1 MNKKE
6 LRKYIRSKKAELS
19 EPQKIDAARNAF
31 ALLEQVSE
39 FQDAEHILLYYSLPD
54 ELSTHNF
61 IERWHGKKHIYL
73 PRVNGSTLD
82 ILPYNPE
89 AMGEGAYN
97 IEEPTGS
104 DIVPIDRIELII
116 VPAMGYDRK
125 GNRLGRGK
133 GYYDR
138 FLPLLSPHCHKMGIC
153 FSYQLFPS
161 IPHDSHDI
169 MMDEV
174 LSVNVKTGR

>member
-1 MNKKE
+1 MDKKE

-54 ELSTHNF
+54 ELSTHSF
-61 IERWHGKKHIYL
+61 IELWHGKKHIYL

-133 GYYDR
+133 GYYDQ
-138 FLPLLSPHCHKMGIC
+138 LLCQSHAPKIGVIYD
-153 FSYQLFPS
+153 FQLLEEIPTE
-161 IPHDSHDI
+161 PHDIPVDI
-169 MMDEV
+169 VITPTQMI
-174 LSVNVKTGR
+174 